1 MNEPRCGVADNTHG
15 KSRMMSGKK
24 QNHPRGSSS
33 FHAVSAFFNGEPKW
47 PPSKTQ
53 LTYAFAPGT
62 RADASGHVAQA
73 ISTWASVTKFTFSEV
88 QDYNNADLKISFQTG
103 DHGDG
108 HPFDGPKGI
117 LVHSFAPTDG
127 RFHYDGA
134 EN

>member
-1 MNEPRCGVADNTHG
+1 MIRSLQTFNLGSAATDNTNG

-24 QNHPRGSSS
+24 QKHPRGSSS
-33 FHAVSAFFNGEPKW
+33 FHAVSRYAFFNREPKW

-62 RADASGHVAQA
+62 RTDASGP
-73 ISTWASVTKFTFSEV
+73 T
-88 QDYNNADLKISFQTG
+88 D

-117 LVHSFAPTDG
+117 LAHSFAPTDG
-127 RFHYDGA
+127 RFHYDGS
-134 EN
+134 ENWAVGAKGI